1 MSHDPSMSNPS
12 AQAAR
17 TESAHDPEARGG
29 VLQRRFGPKDQHKRP
44 QDAKNSGF
52 GRVIIAIY
60 GIFALSAG
68 VRAAYQIGTQFNLAP
83 LAYLLS
89 LFAALVYILAAVA
102 LTRTGAT
109 WHRVATVAVL
119 IELVGVIG
127 IGAWTYAAPDLFADD
142 TVWSHFGQGY
152 GFIPL
157 VLPFIGLWW
166 LWRTRPTRGAD
177 TSLHKNK
184 TEDA

>member
-1 MSHDPSMSNPS
+1 MSHDPTTSTPS
-12 AQAAR
+12 ARAAK
-17 TESAHDPEARGG
+17 ADPGQNPAAGGG
-29 VLQRRFGPKDQHKRP
+29 VLQRRFGPKDPKTRP
-44 QDAKNSGF
+44 HDAKNSGF
-52 GRVIIAIY
+52 GRVIIVVYA
-60 GIFALSAG
+60 IFALSAG
-68 VRAAYQIGTQFNLAP
+68 VRAAYQIFTQFAVAP

-102 LTRTGAT
+102 LTRTGPA
-109 WHRVATVAVL
+109 WHRMATAAVM

-157 VLPFIGLWW
+157 VLPFIGLLW
-166 LWRTRPTRGAD
+166 LWRTRPGRLSATSAHPD
-177 TSLHKNK
+177 TE
-184 TEDA
+184 TA

>member
-1 MSHDPSMSNPS
+1 MSHDPTTSTPS
-12 AQAAR
+12 ARAAK
-17 TESAHDPEARGG
+17 ADPGQDPAGRGG
-29 VLQRRFGPKDQHKRP
+29 VLQRRFGPKEQQTRP
-44 QDAKNSGF
+44 HDAKNSGF
-52 GRVIIAIY
+52 GRVIIVIY

-68 VRAAYQIGTQFNLAP
+68 VRAAYQIGTQFDVAP

-89 LFAALVYILAAVA
+89 LFAAAVYVLAAVA
-102 LTRTGAT
+102 LTRTGAV

-127 IGAWTYAAPDLFADD
+127 IGAWTYMAPDLFADD

-152 GFIPL
+152 GFVPL

-166 LWRTRPTRGAD
+166 LWKTRPAANRHTVKEHA
-177 TSLHKNK
+177 
-184 TEDA
+184 